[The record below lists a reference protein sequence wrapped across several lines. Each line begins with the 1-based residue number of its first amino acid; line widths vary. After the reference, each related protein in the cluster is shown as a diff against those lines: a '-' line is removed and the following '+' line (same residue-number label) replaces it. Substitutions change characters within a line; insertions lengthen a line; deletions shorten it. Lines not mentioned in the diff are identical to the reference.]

1 MSDDERAAEE
11 ERESRR
17 PRVVD
22 KRISSRPAS
31 PAPASEA
38 PPTDTPVPEAP
49 PEPAPPAVEETP
61 SPSVETPAPPPPVEG
76 GEPPVWTPQQEEEAR
91 RIAEE
96 IVRTP
101 GVEWVVNTAV
111 TLANV
116 SATKLEFGD
125 PADAQLTIDA
135 LAALL
140 NGLGSRM
147 QDAEAP
153 LKQTL
158 AQLQLAY
165 AQRIAGPPEQG

>member
-1 MSDDERAAEE
+1 MSDQERNEEEE
-11 ERESRR
+11 EREPRR

-22 KRISSRPAS
+22 KRISARP
-31 PAPASEA
+31 PSEA
-38 PPTDTPVPEAP
+38 ATEPT
-49 PEPAPPAVEETP
+49 
-61 SPSVETPAPPPPVEG
+61 PPPPTEPPAEAAAPSPPTSPPARPG
-76 GEPPVWTPQQEEEAR
+76 SPEEPPVWTPQQEEEAR

-101 GVEWVVNTAV
+101 ALDWVVNTAV
-111 TLANV
+111 TMANV

-135 LAALL
+135 LAGLVNA
-140 NGLGSRM
+140 LGSRLA
-147 QDAEAP
+147 DAEAP

-165 AQRIAGPPEQG
+165 TQRIGAPPSQG

>member
-1 MSDDERAAEE
+1 MSDEERAAEE
-11 ERESRR
+11 EKESRR

-22 KRISSRPAS
+22 KRISSRPPS
-31 PAPASEA
+31 DAPQAEA
-38 PPTDTPVPEAP
+38 PPPPEAP
-49 PEPAPPAVEETP
+49 PVAPEPPSPTEPAGDPGPQA
-61 SPSVETPAPPPPVEG
+61 AP

-101 GVEWVVNTAV
+101 GLDWVVNTAV

-125 PADAQLTIDA
+125 PADAQVTIDA

-140 NGLGSRM
+140 NGVGSRL
-147 QDAEAP
+147 QEAEAP

-165 AQRIAGPPEQG
+165 TQRIAGPPAQP

>member
-1 MSDDERAAEE
+1 MSDEERAAEE
-11 ERESRR
+11 EKQSRR

-22 KRISSRPAS
+22 KRISSR
-31 PAPASEA
+31 APSEA
-38 PPTDTPVPEAP
+38 PPSEPATTTPAA
-49 PEPAPPAVEETP
+49 PEPSPEPSTPAAEETP
-61 SPSVETPAPPPPVEG
+61 ASVAPPG
-76 GEPPVWTPQQEEEAR
+76 AGEPPVWTPQQEEEAR

-101 GVEWVVNTAV
+101 GLDWVVNTAV

-125 PADAQLTIDA
+125 PSDAQVTIDA

-140 NGLGSRM
+140 NGVGTRLE
-147 QDAEAP
+147 DAEAP

-165 AQRIAGPPEQG
+165 AQRLAGPPPQA

>member
-1 MSDDERAAEE
+1 M
-11 ERESRR
+11 
-17 PRVVD
+17 
-22 KRISSRPAS
+22 
-31 PAPASEA
+31 
-38 PPTDTPVPEAP
+38 PEA
-49 PEPAPPAVEETP
+49 AP
-61 SPSVETPAPPPPVEG
+61 

-101 GVEWVVNTAV
+101 GLDWVVNTAV

-125 PADAQLTIDA
+125 PADAQVTIDA

-140 NGLGSRM
+140 NGVGSRL
-147 QDAEAP
+147 QEAEAP

-165 AQRIAGPPEQG
+165 TQRIAGPPAQP

>member
-1 MSDDERAAEE
+1 MSDEERAAEE
-11 ERESRR
+11 EKESRR

-22 KRISSRPAS
+22 KRISSRPPSDA
-31 PAPASEA
+31 APS
-38 PPTDTPVPEAP
+38 
-49 PEPAPPAVEETP
+49 
-61 SPSVETPAPPPPVEG
+61 PAPPPPEEAAPAAPESPPAAPETPPQTGSAVDTGPEAAP

-101 GVEWVVNTAV
+101 GLDWVVNTAV

-125 PADAQLTIDA
+125 PTDAQVTIDA

-140 NGLGSRM
+140 NGVGSRL
-147 QDAEAP
+147 QEAEAP

-165 AQRIAGPPEQG
+165 TQRIAGPPAQP

>member
-1 MSDDERAAEE
+1 MKGERAAEE
-11 ERESRR
+11 EKESRR

-22 KRISSRPAS
+22 KRISSRAPSPTPGSEGPPPA
-31 PAPASEA
+31 A
-38 PPTDTPVPEAP
+38 PVPEAP
-49 PEPAPPAVEETP
+49 PEPVPPPVEEA
-61 SPSVETPAPPPPVEG
+61 PAPPPQPAG

-101 GVEWVVNTAV
+101 GLEWVVNTAV

-125 PADAQLTIDA
+125 PTDAQLTIDA

-165 AQRIAGPPEQG
+165 AQRIAAPPAQG